1 MRSAAEGEHRTG
13 EERLD
18 GIARRRAILPERWA
32 IGTRWNGAWCAAAPK
47 SGVASSRPSLS
58 RAKVLTS
65 PSAALDSQAAPP
77 RGRPTW
83 SAGRASAA
91 RSAAR
96 RGGVRDRSP
105 QGRDRTAGS
114 MRSTTARPE
123 GSARGRRPSQPP
135 AGRRARLHVRTHHRS
150 GANALAPCASAA
162 SLQSRSYPCPART
175 RCTGGRTSCRRP
187 GSSPNP

>member
-47 SGVASSRPSLS
+47 SGLPLPASLS

-91 RSAAR
+91 RRAVR
-96 RGGVRDRSP
+96 RGGVRDGSP

-135 AGRRARLHVRTHHRS
+135 AGRRARLHVRTHHRP
-150 GANALAPCASAA
+150 GANAPAPCASAA
-162 SLQSRSYPCPART
+162 SWQSRSYPCPART
-175 RCTGGRTSCRRP
+175 RCTGGRTSSRP
-187 GSSPNP
+187 PGWSPNP